1 MATRLVRTRLVG
13 LLAAALTSSALTSSA
28 LTSTALAQPG
38 MTVDRGGPDAP
49 QGGGS
54 GVQLPEETLRR
65 LVPTDPSDPSM
76 KPVLEW
82 NKRRVAVARQL
93 KVIRLKH
100 FRSIRNTE
108 IRQAGIMK
116 MRAFT
121 DAPAFPAM
129 LEVFEGE
136 GRDVE
141 LAVLD
146 HFMDQKSEQ
155 GDASLAWAAVFG
167 RDADFRTAAVDR
179 LQRRYRGGGEVS
191 RRVKSIIAEGLEPR
205 HNLSVIEAAAQAAS
219 ILRLYEAIPMLI
231 QAQAA
236 ASGSGGGGD
245 GNRPALAYIY
255 IGTQRSFIAD
265 LIPVVG
271 DNAVGFDPVTGV
283 ITEGT
288 VLRVTD
294 AFVTIISTAI
304 NSSLVALANSGWN
317 GASTASLGYDR
328 AAWRKWYQHDFLPYR
343 WEVEEKARQAA
354 EFIGP
359 PSELAGA

>member
-1 MATRLVRTRLVG
+1 MASPFARTRLIG
-13 LLAAALTSSALTSSA
+13 LLAAALTSSAL
-28 LTSTALAQPG
+28 AQPG
-38 MTVDRGGPDAP
+38 LTIDRGGPDAP

-76 KPVLEW
+76 KATLEW
-82 NKRRVAVARQL
+82 NKRRVAVARAL

-108 IRQAGIMK
+108 IRQAGILK
-116 MRAFT
+116 IRGYT
-121 DAPAFPAM
+121 DAPSFPAM

-167 RDADFRTAAVDR
+167 REAEFRAAAVDR
-179 LQRRYRGGGEVS
+179 LQRRHRGGGEVS
-191 RRVKSIIAEGLEPR
+191 LRVKSIIAEGLEPR
-205 HNLSVIEAAAQAAS
+205 HNQRIIEAAAETAS

-236 ASGSGGGGD
+236 ASGSGGGSGSGD
-245 GNRPALAYIY
+245 RPALAYIY

-265 LIPVVG
+265 LNPVVG
-271 DNAVGFDPVTGV
+271 ESAVGFDPVPGV

-294 AFVTIISTAI
+294 AFVTILSPAI
-304 NSSLVALANSGWN
+304 NTSLVALANSGWN
-317 GASTASLGYDR
+317 GPSTASLGYDQAR
-328 AAWRKWYQHDFLPYR
+328 WRKWYQHDFLPYR
-343 WEVEEKARQAA
+343 GEVMEQARQAA
-354 EFIGP
+354 ELVGP
-359 PSELAGA
+359 PSDLAGA